1 MWSHVVYTCV
11 HYYLALCLTQA
22 GWTLLHIAVKHCSE
36 DVVKMMI
43 ERGADIHAVDE
54 VSP

>member
-1 MWSHVVYTCV
+1 MLFTCG
-11 HYYLALCLTQA
+11 HYYLVLCLTQFDL
-22 GWTLLHIAVKHCSE
+22 TPLHIAVRHFSE

-43 ERGADIHAVDE
+43 ERGADIHAENE